1 MTHKPTHATTTD
13 RRRAALPIRTNVR
26 AGGYAEAQD
35 ALDRIRNRRQW

>member
-1 MTHKPTHATTTD
+1 MQIKAAHETPTHS
-13 RRRAALPIRTNVR
+13 RRTALQIRTSVR